1 MNVFKLLISVILL
14 AGISSN
20 AFARCTDS
28 GMELQ
33 ILGSGGPFGSGSASA
48 GYIVWIDGVSKIM
61 VDAGGG
67 TFARFREAEA
77 NIADLDLL
85 ALSHFHPDHSAE
97 VPALLWPQNGA
108 LRISGPTGNSGFP
121 SLEEYLEGLF
131 GVDGVYRIINP
142 RFEFETVMV
151 NVANSTASD
160 VLRNGTL
167 LVTGVGVPHGNVPAL
182 AYRVTVGEDSIV
194 FSSDQNGTDPNFVN
208 FARDADILVVHF
220 AGSENGT
227 GIGAQLHAKPSVW
240 GQIATAANVGN
251 LLLSHIS
258 AGQDF
263 AANLNILRSNYSGR
277 LTIGEDL
284 LCIDP

>member
-1 MNVFKLLISVILL
+1 
-14 AGISSN
+14 
-20 AFARCTDS
+20 
-28 GMELQ
+28 
-33 ILGSGGPFGSGSASA
+33 
-48 GYIVWIDGVSKIM
+48 
-61 VDAGGG
+61 
-67 TFARFREAEA
+67 
-77 NIADLDLL
+77 
-85 ALSHFHPDHSAE
+85 
-97 VPALLWPQNGA
+97 
-108 LRISGPTGNSGFP
+108 
-121 SLEEYLEGLF
+121 
-131 GVDGVYRIINP
+131 
-142 RFEFETVMV
+142 MV